1 MTTPPQTSREF
12 TLTIIAAL
20 TLALGMMAPEA
31 AIGQIESSRQ
41 RAGPADLEP
50 PPSIANDQTARTAD
64 AGSGRIGKRQTREA
78 VARKAGTEPL
88 ARISNRV
95 NNRVQSRIRNRID
108 QDYDPQANA
117 ASPFA
122 VASDQARAAANR
134 RRR

>member
-1 MTTPPQTSREF
+1 MTTSLQNSREL
-12 TLTIIAAL
+12 TLTVLAAL
-20 TLALGMMAPEA
+20 TLASGMVAPDA
-31 AIGQIESSRQ
+31 AVGQIESPRQ
-41 RAGPADLEP
+41 RARSADFEP
-50 PPSIANDQTARTAD
+50 PPAIANDQTARTAD
-64 AGSGRIGKRQTREA
+64 TVSGRIGKRQTREA
-78 VARKAGTEPL
+78 VARKAGTEPM
-88 ARISNRV
+88 ARIANRI